1 MKIHVKLKC
10 ALCNICHEADRNLL
24 SSRAYDL
31 PERRQRVILTKR
43 RKKKWM
49 GVLERFQ
56 RQSMCGNSI
65 GDGEE
70 RIQAFQSADSIVNY
84 TDSICRPLCVLQQ
97 PDWSPGV
104 QSHSP
109 LPHSRR
115 TTCTPSQPPRTCS
128 DPTFSSGPMPNPG
141 HPLLK
146 QPRLD
151 SLDGLKRGVS
161 AATVIGWVQRTR
173 K

>member
-1 MKIHVKLKC
+1 
-10 ALCNICHEADRNLL
+10 
-24 SSRAYDL
+24 
-31 PERRQRVILTKR
+31 
-43 RKKKWM
+43 M

-151 SLDGLKRGVS
+151 SLDGLKRRVS

-173 K
+173 KWFHRIRHQDLHENDSKLPMLAVFMLHSQPTTTLWKSVNTAL